1 MILITAATE
10 YEIKPLDQFLATV
23 DHTEALITGM
33 GPVETAARLSSYLT
47 LHGSRIDAVW
57 NIGVAGA
64 YTHSGVALLDICLA
78 QLEVLGD
85 FGICLQD
92 EILDFDPDLTKT
104 RTPLFFSSYLIDRFK
119 NIFTDHNITFKLVNF
134 VTVNCCTGTILRGEF
149 LRKKYDA
156 GCENMEGAA
165 VAMVCKNFNIPC
177 VELRCVSNMVGDR
190 DKSNWLLSE
199 AIEKTCQAVKI
210 LLQANVQDESFPV
223 MSNINR
229 ES

>member
-1 MILITAATE
+1 VILVSACR
-10 YEIKPLDQFLATV
+10 
-23 DHTEALITGM
+23 M
-33 GPVETAARLSSYLT
+33 RS
-47 LHGSRIDAVW
+47 
-57 NIGVAGA
+57 
-64 YTHSGVALLDICLA
+64 
-78 QLEVLGD
+78 
-85 FGICLQD
+85 
-92 EILDFDPDLTKT
+92 
-104 RTPLFFSSYLIDRFK
+104 
-119 NIFTDHNITFKLVNF
+119 FKLVNF

-149 LRKKYDA
+149 LQKKYDA

-223 MSNINR
+223 MSNIKR

>member
-10 YEIKPLDQFLATV
+10 NEIKPLEQLLAAV
-23 DHTEALITGM
+23 DHTEVLITGM

-47 LHGSRIDAVW
+47 LNGSRIDAVW

-64 YTHSGVALLDICLA
+64 YTDSGVAVLDICLA
-78 QLEVLGD
+78 QLEILGD

-92 EILDFDPDLTKT
+92 EILDFDPELAKT
-104 RTPLFFSSYLIDRFK
+104 RIPLFLSSYLVDRFK
-119 NIFTDHNITFKLVNF
+119 NIFTEQNIAFKLVNF
-134 VTVNCCTGTILRGEF
+134 VTVNCCTGSKVRGEF

-165 VAMVCKNFNIPC
+165 VATVCQNFNIPC
-177 VELRCVSNMVGDR
+177 AELRCVSNMVGDR

-199 AIEKTCQAVKI
+199 AIEKTCQAVEI
-210 LLQANVQDESFPV
+210 LLQAYVKDESFPV
-223 MSNINR
+223 MADIKRKS
-229 ES
+229 